1 MAISA
6 REEQSQPPEQTLF
19 RGRSFSCGRFRVLI
33 LLSCCGALF
42 WLEVRPDARLPS
54 EDIKNHIQVGMTEVE
69 VERVLGPAESVN
81 RHMSGQTTKHWPIRE
96 GRVGEPPWRPSV
108 VFLGQSAGCQ
118 GLAIYFWKGQV
129 VSWSFLF

>member
-1 MAISA
+1 MTPSRRMAVDKHGCARGQSRKPVGLFDSETWRATVLVNLDLEGVTMAISA

-69 VERVLGPAESVN
+69 VERVLGP
-81 RHMSGQTTKHWPIRE
+81 
-96 GRVGEPPWRPSV
+96 
-108 VFLGQSAGCQ
+108 
-118 GLAIYFWKGQV
+118 
-129 VSWSFLF
+129 

>member
-1 MAISA
+1 MA
-6 REEQSQPPEQTLF
+6 
-19 RGRSFSCGRFRVLI
+19 FSWGRFKVLI

-54 EDIKNHIQVGMTEVE
+54 EDIENHIQAGMTEFE
-69 VERVLGPAESVN
+69 VERVLGPAQSVN
-81 RHMSGQTTKHWPIRE
+81 QHISGQTAKHWPIRE

-108 VFLGQSAGCQ
+108 VFLGQSAGSQ

-129 VSWSFLF
+129 VSWIFLF